1 MAKGLGVNISNVS
14 NIGGGFSN
22 YVRGNSL
29 QSGND
34 VLDSLIGSGMYHVV
48 EKVATETMD
57 VADIVYSD
65 GEANLGQNRMKTV
78 NAGDTYYTIE
88 ALDADSLSNIVEVSD
103 FVSSYTQLELLNRD
117 LERVGREREKAEEAY
132 TAALESETATIE
144 DLISARQ
151 EVFDS
156 IEAEMRENDRIRQVA
171 TANLQRAYTDAVSKN
186 SKFADFV
193 SINADNEVVVDKSYA
208 YSNELTDSEKK
219 VFDEIIGT
227 LFDFEDQIT
236 DANESFEEG
245 NKLLNDIKKEARS

>member
-65 GEANLGQNRMKTV
+65 GEANLGQNGMKTV

-88 ALDADSLSNIVEVSD
+88 ALDADSLTNIVEVSD
-103 FVSSYTQLELLNRD
+103 FMSSYTQLELLNRD
-117 LERVGREREKAEEAY
+117 LEKICREREKAEEAY

-144 DLISARQ
+144 DLVSARQ